1 MGRLEA
7 GQSVSAVART
17 LGCSRQTIH
26 NLRTRVQQTG
36 AVADRPRPG
45 HPLVTSRREDRQ
57 IRLRHLRNR
66 FETAAST
73 SRHLFRGRV
82 SPFTIRNR
90 LRTAGLQARRPYTGP
105 IFTPFHLRQ
114 RLEWTRRH
122 VRWNQRRW
130 NNVVFSDEARFTL
143 RFADGRVRVWRLTD
157 LVEAA

>member
-1 MGRLEA
+1 MPRLTNAERERAVGRLEA

-26 NLRTRVQQTG
+26 NLRTRLKQTG

-73 SRHLFRGRV
+73 SRHLLFRGRV
-82 SPFTIRNR
+82 SPSTIRNR
-90 LRTAGLQARRPYTGP
+90 LRTAGLQARRHT
-105 IFTPFHLRQ
+105 
-114 RLEWTRRH
+114 
-122 VRWNQRRW
+122 
-130 NNVVFSDEARFTL
+130 
-143 RFADGRVRVWRLTD
+143 
-157 LVEAA
+157 